1 MKTLKALSLTA
12 LLLAGSMSFI
22 QPTQA
27 SPVAPVEATTQ
38 ATIEAPVVPLSY
50 TTTTVATTQDT
61 TQALTDTPTDV
72 PTDTPTQAPT
82 TTATDTPTQAPSE
95 APTTG
100 TTAGPTP
107 TIEAPTAA
115 PTAPDTAGYPAQP
128 PAPTDLATAGPTGPA
143 VPTAGAVCYEDEPCW
158 NCAVMGNRICGL
170 TEAINLSG
178 YTPEKF
184 KAQYVGL
191 FPHTD
196 NPAMKRF
203 GNRYVQSATNADYDY
218 VFQMTI
224 EESCADPAT
233 PAAWITEWCPAP
245 TQK

>member
-12 LLLAGSMSFI
+12 LLLAGSLSFI

-50 TTTTVATTQDT
+50 TTTTVTTTQATTQ
-61 TQALTDTPTDV
+61 APTDTPTDV

-82 TTATDTPTQAPSE
+82 TAATDTPTQAPTE
-95 APTTG
+95 APITG

-107 TIEAPTAA
+107 PTVA

-128 PAPTDLATAGPTGPA
+128 PAPTDLVTAGPA

-158 NCAVMGNRICGL
+158 DCSMMGNRICGL

-178 YTPEKF
+178 YTPERF
-184 KAQYVGL
+184 NAQYIGL
-191 FPHTD
+191 FPHSD

-203 GNRYVQSATNADYDY
+203 GYRYVQSATNGAYDY
-218 VFQMTI
+218 VFQTTI

-233 PAAWITEWCPAP
+233 PADWIAQWCTAP